1 MLSPFVPAILEI
13 PMLRVSLLIAG
24 VVFVVAG
31 CGKPPESAPAPRTV
45 KVFTVGQSVES
56 DPSAD
61 AITMPSAIARDPA
74 ALAFDAG
81 GRVMSVMVAV
91 GDEVRSGQALAR
103 LDPRDLALSESSA
116 KVQFDAAQAELEF
129 AESDFRRYADLHA
142 KGFISKAEL
151 DRRRAQ
157 LQVARARFESTADQL
172 GFITL
177 RAIEPGVVQS
187 VLIRSGSAVQPR
199 QVAVM
204 LKVSGAKQ
212 ARSSGA
218 RPAGISI
225 PLSSLI
231 DGKAVYKIV
240 NQADGSLRLSRVD
253 VSLGQV
259 SEQSAE
265 VRQGLSRGDRIVAA
279 GTHLL
284 ADGEFVRI
292 FNP

>member
-1 MLSPFVPAILEI
+1 
-13 PMLRVSLLIAG
+13 MLRVSLFIVGA
-24 VVFVVAG
+24 VFVLTG
-31 CGKPPESAPAPRTV
+31 CGKPPEPAPAPRTV

-61 AITMPSAIARDPA
+61 TVTMPSAIARDPA

-81 GRVMSVMVAV
+81 GRVMAVMVAV

-129 AESDFRRYADLHA
+129 AESDFRRYADLHT

-157 LQVARARFESTADQL
+157 LQVARARFESTAEQL

-204 LKVSGAKQ
+204 LKVSGVTQ

-218 RPAGISI
+218 RSAGISI

-231 DGKAVYKIV
+231 DGKAVYKII
-240 NQADGSLRLSRVD
+240 NQTDGSLRLSRVD

-265 VRQGLSRGDRIVAA
+265 VRHGLSRGDRIVAA

-284 ADGEFVRI
+284 ADGESVRI

>member
-1 MLSPFVPAILEI
+1 MF
-13 PMLRVSLLIAG
+13 MLRSLLFSLGA
-24 VVFVVAG
+24 VLMVSG
-31 CGKPPESAPAPRTV
+31 CGKPPEPPAAPRTV
-45 KVFTVGQSVES
+45 KIFTVGQSVES

-61 AITMPSAIARDPA
+61 AVTMPSAVSRDPA
-74 ALAFDAG
+74 ALSFDAG
-81 GRVMSVMVAV
+81 GRVMAVMAAP
-91 GDEVRSGQALAR
+91 GDEVKSGQALAR

-129 AESDFRRYADLHA
+129 SESDFRRYADLHA

-157 LQVARARFESTADQL
+157 LQLARARFESTADQL

-187 VLIRSGSAVQPR
+187 VLIRPGAAVQPR
-199 QVAVM
+199 QVAVIV
-204 LKVSGAKQ
+204 KVTGAKSPRPL
-212 ARSSGA
+212 AVRPSGLL
-218 RPAGISI
+218 I

-231 DGKAVYKIV
+231 DGKAVYRIV
-240 NQADGSLRLSRVD
+240 DQADGSSRLSRVE
-253 VSLGQV
+253 VVLGQI

-284 ADGEFVRI
+284 ADGESVRI

>member
-1 MLSPFVPAILEI
+1 
-13 PMLRVSLLIAG
+13 MLRLSVLIVGSALL
-24 VVFVVAG
+24 VVG
-31 CGKPPESAPAPRTV
+31 CGKPPEPAPAPRTV

-56 DPSAD
+56 DPSSD
-61 AITMPSAIARDPA
+61 AVTMPSAIARDPA

-81 GRVMSVMVAV
+81 GRVMAVMVAV

-116 KVQFDAAQAELEF
+116 KVQFDAGQAELEF

-204 LKVSGAKQ
+204 LKVSGPKQ
-212 ARSSGA
+212 ARSSGTRA
-218 RPAGISI
+218 AVMLI

-231 DGKAVYKIV
+231 DGKAVYKMV
-240 NQADGSLRLSRVD
+240 DQADGTLRLSRVE

-265 VRQGLSRGDRIVAA
+265 VLKGLTRGDRIVAA

-284 ADGEFVRI
+284 ADGESVRI